1 MIIKER
7 GNVPAFLFQKG
18 SGRADPAGRLFVKV
32 GNMVCS
38 EVKCAEKCGLSAFPV
53 KKCAFSVIKRAFSV
67 YGNIQEP
74 FRLSADRSGTP

>member
-18 SGRADPAGRLFVKV
+18 SGRADPAGRLFVKG

-38 EVKCAEKCGLSAFPV
+38 EVECAEKCGLSAFPV

-67 YGNIQEP
+67 IKRH
-74 FRLSADRSGTP
+74 FLL